1 MVEEAEIPRID
12 QNRPIM
18 SPSSGIRTKPLLAA
32 LNGERR
38 ARPPVW
44 LMRQAGRYL
53 PEYRE
58 IRRSVGSFLELCY
71 SPELA
76 VEITLQPIRRYG
88 FDAAI
93 LFSDILVVPDALGA
107 EVRFVEGE
115 GPQLTPLR
123 TPADLT
129 RLHAKGLH
137 THLEP
142 VYTAIKELRS
152 TLPGD
157 VTLIGFSGAPWTLA
171 AYMVEGGGSKEFL
184 AARRMA
190 RREPETFG
198 ALIDLLTDAVASYLS
213 AQVDAGAEALQLFDS
228 WAGVLPEPELRRW
241 CIEPTRRI
249 VAALRH
255 RHPDIPVIAF
265 PRGVGASYAEFACAV
280 PVQGISLDTTVPVV
294 WAAQTLHRDPGLCLQ
309 GNLDPAALL
318 GSEEDLL
325 VEAERIVAAYGDRP
339 FIFNLGHG
347 VAQETPP
354 ESVARLVDY
363 LKSLER

>member
-1 MVEEAEIPRID
+1 
-12 QNRPIM
+12 M
-18 SPSSGIRTKPLLAA
+18 SSSNGIRTKPLLAA

-38 ARPPVW
+38 KRPPVW

-58 IRRSVGSFLELCY
+58 IRRSVGGFLELCY

-76 VEITLQPIRRYG
+76 IEITLQPIRRYG

-93 LFSDILVVPDALGA
+93 LFSDILVVPDALGTD
-107 EVRFVEGE
+107 VRFVEGE

-123 TPADLT
+123 TAADVARLSAKD
-129 RLHAKGLH
+129 LHA
-137 THLEP
+137 HLAP
-142 VYTAIKELRS
+142 VYATIRGLQTA
-152 TLPGD
+152 LPSD

-190 RREPETFG
+190 RREPETFR
-198 ALIDLLTDAVASYLS
+198 ALIDLLVDAVVSYLS

-241 CIEPTRRI
+241 CIEPTRGI
-249 VAALRH
+249 VTALRQ
-255 RHPDIPVIAF
+255 RHPDTPVIAF
-265 PRGVGASYAEFACAV
+265 PRGVGASYAEFARAV
-280 PVQGISLDTTVPVV
+280 PVQGISLDTTVPVE
-294 WAAQTLHRDPGLCLQ
+294 WASQALRRDPTLCLQ
-309 GNLDPAALL
+309 GNLDPVALFA
-318 GSEEDLL
+318 GEEDLL
-325 VEAERIVAAYGDRP
+325 AEAGRIVAAYGDRA

-347 VAQETPP
+347 AAQETPP

>member
-1 MVEEAEIPRID
+1 MF
-12 QNRPIM
+12 
-18 SPSSGIRTKPLLAA
+18 SSNGIRTKPLLAA

-38 ARPPVW
+38 QRPPVW

-58 IRRSVGSFLELCY
+58 IRRSVGGFLELCY

-76 VEITLQPIRRYG
+76 IEITLQPIRRYG

-107 EVRFVEGE
+107 DVRFVEGE

-123 TPADLT
+123 TAADVARLSAKD
-129 RLHAKGLH
+129 LHA
-137 THLEP
+137 HLAP
-142 VYTAIKELRS
+142 VYATIRGLRTA
-152 TLPGD
+152 LPSD

-190 RREPETFG
+190 RREPETFRV
-198 ALIDLLTDAVASYLS
+198 LIDLLVDAVVSYLS

-249 VAALRH
+249 VTALRQ
-255 RHPDIPVIAF
+255 RHPDTPVIAF
-265 PRGVGASYAEFACAV
+265 PRGVGASYAEFARAV
-280 PVQGISLDTTVPVV
+280 PVQGISLDTTVPVQ
-294 WAAQTLHRDPGLCLQ
+294 WASQALRRDPSLCLQ
-309 GNLDPAALL
+309 GNLDPVALL
-318 GSEEDLL
+318 ADGEDLL
-325 VEAERIVAAYGDRP
+325 AEARRIVAAYGDRP

-354 ESVARLVDY
+354 ESVGRLVDY